1 MKEDSDTGGTD
12 RPLSAHDRF
21 ASPGPN
27 SKSLC
32 ECFSNMVLN
41 NHKISAAPS
50 ILAETSFAYHLH
62 INTRTKKLPQR
73 RKYCC
78 G

>member
-41 NHKISAAPS
+41 NHNISAAPS
-50 ILAETSFAYHLH
+50 ILAETSFAYQYA
-62 INTRTKKLPQR
+62 NKKLPQR